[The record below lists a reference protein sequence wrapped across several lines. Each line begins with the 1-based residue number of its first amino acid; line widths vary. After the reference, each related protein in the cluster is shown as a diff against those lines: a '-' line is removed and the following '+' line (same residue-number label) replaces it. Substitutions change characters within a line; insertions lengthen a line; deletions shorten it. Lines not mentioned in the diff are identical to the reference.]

1 MTDLERLLALEEI
14 RALEARRGRL
24 LDLKDWDGYAAL
36 HVEETASHPA
46 GGEELTG
53 VAAMVDWIRR
63 QIGEGDT
70 IHHAHSPEISFEGDD
85 RAKATWAFQ
94 AKSRF
99 RAPEGDTWR
108 DSYGFYVVDYVRR
121 DGSWK
126 IAGRRQERLRVD
138 EGPLTPAA

>member
-36 HVEETASHPA
+36 HVEETASSPA
-46 GGEELTG
+46 GGEALVG

-70 IHHAHSPEISFEGDD
+70 IHHAYSPEIDFAGDD
-85 RAKATWAFQ
+85 RATGVWAFQ

-121 DGSWK
+121 DCSWK

-138 EGPLTPAA
+138 EGPLPPRA